1 MRIGTERADPSYDA
15 PRMVALGRQHSSLVD
30 QSIRRR
36 EGSYRDSTMLQDV
49 SDGFGNLNKF
59 LSSWVGYESIR

>member
-15 PRMVALGRQHSSLVD
+15 SLMVALGRQHSSLAD
-30 QSIRRR
+30 QRIRRR
-36 EGSYRDSTMLQDV
+36 EGSYRDSTMLHDV

-59 LSSWVGYESIR
+59 LSSWIGQ